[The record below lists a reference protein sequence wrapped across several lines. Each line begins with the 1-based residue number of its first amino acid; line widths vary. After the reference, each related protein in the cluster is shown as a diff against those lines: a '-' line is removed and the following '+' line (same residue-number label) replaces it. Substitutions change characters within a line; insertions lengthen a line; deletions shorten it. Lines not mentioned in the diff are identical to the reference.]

1 MCCTDM
7 ETWHLDNS
15 DRIYRFVVY
24 KKLFTPYE
32 QEQKFVDE
40 SQFEDTHYRF
50 GLIEEAIDL
59 GHGEWMIG
67 LREVCDGECLGFIS
81 YFKLSDIQLSY
92 FDQDQDMLTGPE
104 DLCLNHEADDLT

>member
-7 ETWHLDNS
+7 ETWFSDNS

-32 QEQKFVDE
+32 QEQKFSDE

-50 GLIEEAIDL
+50 GFIEEAIEL
-59 GHGEWMIG
+59 GHGEWLLG
-67 LREVCDGECLGFIS
+67 LREIIDGEVYDIN

-92 FDQDQDMLTGPE
+92 FEQDQNMLSDEE
-104 DLCLNHEADDLT
+104 DEA

>member
-7 ETWHLDNS
+7 ETWFSDNS
-15 DRIYRFVVY
+15 DRIYRFMVY

-32 QEQKFVDE
+32 QEQKFSDE

-50 GLIEEAIDL
+50 GFIEEAIEL
-59 GHGEWMIG
+59 GHGEWLLG
-67 LREVCDGECLGFIS
+67 LREIIDGEVYDIN

-92 FDQDQDMLTGPE
+92 FEQDQNMLSE
-104 DLCLNHEADDLT
+104 EKDDEG

>member
-7 ETWHLDNS
+7 ETWLSDNS
-15 DRIYRFVVY
+15 DRIYRFMVY

-32 QEQKFVDE
+32 QEQKFSDE

-50 GLIEEAIDL
+50 GFIEEAIEL
-59 GHGEWMIG
+59 GHGEWLLG
-67 LREVCDGECLGFIS
+67 LREIIDGEVYDIN

-92 FDQDQDMLTGPE
+92 FEQDQNMLSEEE
-104 DLCLNHEADDLT
+104 DEA

>member
-7 ETWHLDNS
+7 EAWLSDNS
-15 DRIYRFVVY
+15 DRIYRFMVY

-32 QEQKFVDE
+32 QEQKFSDE

-50 GLIEEAIDL
+50 GFIEEAIEL
-59 GHGEWMIG
+59 GHGEWLLG
-67 LREVCDGECLGFIS
+67 LREIIDGEVYDIN

-92 FDQDQDMLTGPE
+92 FEQDQNMLSDEE
-104 DLCLNHEADDLT
+104 DEA